1 MAPGSKQILHPNADS
16 DGFFFTSLF
25 TKFIPIRN
33 RIGKHC
39 TAFKNQFCLPFGH
52 RLESTSQQSATC
64 TAWNPSW
71 VASCIPVWRWGSLEL
86 WHRAVLADR
95 GVQATHLLEQKA
107 TSHQSW
113 QNTRVSH
120 VFTEHCCFSEQITN
134 CVYIYSTHLKIFIII
149 PDKTLIFFNFF
160 SVIVPT
166 EFQKIL
172 QLWCSVLQEWQFWSS
187 YSKKNPTDLVIV
199 QFPLTQHLP
208 QTCRTSKL

>member
-33 RIGKHC
+33 RIGKYC
-39 TAFKNQFCLPFGH
+39 TALKNQFCLPFGH
-52 RLESTSQQSATC
+52 CLESTSQQSATC

-149 PDKTLIFFNFF
+149 ADKTLIIFNFF

-166 EFQKIL
+166 EFQK
-172 QLWCSVLQEWQFWSS
+172 S
-187 YSKKNPTDLVIV
+187 YSCGAGCFKSGSFGAYTPKK
-199 QFPLTQHLP
+199 P
-208 QTCRTSKL
+208 QQIWLSSNFL